1 MKPARNL
8 LLLLGAWLIVAV
20 PGSLWPEVWLPA
32 WKVLGLAIGGIAI
45 LDGILALRLACPALE
60 RPVAQVLPVGAWSP
74 VELRISN
81 PGAIGRRLAVFDGVP
96 GSMDSRHLPWEVA
109 VGAGGFAELTYQVRP
124 NQRGPFTF
132 ARASMLMASPLGLW
146 WRHRRAGAPS
156 PVKVF
161 PNFAPVKHFA
171 ELARGHRLAQMG
183 IHKRRL
189 RGEGSE
195 FHQLRDFREGDSL
208 RQLDW
213 KATARLKRLISRDY
227 QEERDQQVVCLV
239 DCGRRMRARDG
250 RLSHFDHILT
260 GLLLLTFVALREGDA
275 VGLLTFGGPE
285 RYVPPRKTQGA
296 LDGILDALYDVEPS
310 LQPTDYVKAA
320 QATLTR
326 IRKRSLIVV
335 ITNLRDED
343 DETLGPALR
352 LLARRH
358 KVILAS
364 MREPDLDKAL
374 QAPVVTFQEA
384 LRAGAIHAYLDL
396 RRRVF
401 DGLTTRGC
409 APLDVLPQ
417 QLPVALAN
425 RYLAEKRAGTG

>member
-1 MKPARNL
+1 
-8 LLLLGAWLIVAV
+8 
-20 PGSLWPEVWLPA
+20 
-32 WKVLGLAIGGIAI
+32 
-45 LDGILALRLACPALE
+45 
-60 RPVAQVLPVGAWSP
+60 VGAWSL
-74 VELRISN
+74 VEIRISN
-81 PGAIGRRLAVFDGVP
+81 PGRVRKRLVLFDGIP
-96 GSMDSRHLPWEVA
+96 ETMDSRPMPQTLA
-109 VGAGGFAELTYQVRP
+109 VEAGGWAELSYRVRP
-124 NQRGPFTF
+124 NHRGPFTF
-132 ARASMLMASPLGLW
+132 LAASVLMGSPLGLW
-146 WRHRRAGAPS
+146 WRHRKLGRPS
-156 PVKVF
+156 AVKIF

-171 ELARGHRLAQMG
+171 ELARSHRLTQMG

-195 FHQLRDFREGDSL
+195 FHQLRDYREGDSL

-213 KATARLKRLISRDY
+213 KATARMKRLISRDY
-227 QEERDQQVVCLV
+227 QEEKDQQVVCLV
-239 DCGRRMRARDG
+239 DCGRRMRTRDG
-250 RLSHFDHILT
+250 RLTHFDHILT

-296 LDGILDALYDVEPS
+296 IDAILEALYDVEPS
-310 LQPTDYVKAA
+310 LQPTDFILAA
-320 QATLTR
+320 QSALTR

-364 MREPDLDKAL
+364 MREPDLDRAL
-374 QAPVVTFQEA
+374 QAPVTTFHEA
-384 LRAGAIHAYLDL
+384 LRTGAIHAYLEL
-396 RRRVF
+396 RRRAF
-401 DGLTTRGC
+401 EGLSTRGC

-425 RYLAEKRAGTG
+425 RYLAEKRAGA